1 MKIIAILLLT
11 VISGLKISG
20 LMMASFMMTSIAQAQ
35 DLPDNSIYHFESS
48 WLNQASETL
57 VLTDLAGHIQLV
69 AFVYSYCEHT
79 CPTIIAAIKQVNKML
94 SPEAREQL
102 RITLVSLDPDRDTP
116 ERLKIY
122 MDKQSLDEQQW
133 SFLHGDADDVQ
144 ALSALFGV
152 RYKPM
157 GVADIAHSNMLTILD
172 QQGVMRYQMKGL
184 GENLETI
191 TAEIETLAGESP

>member
-1 MKIIAILLLT
+1 MKIIATLLFTLMSGFILMNL
-11 VISGLKISG
+11 S
-20 LMMASFMMTSIAQAQ
+20 QAQ

-48 WLNQASETL
+48 WLNQDSETVSL
-57 VLTDLAGHIQLV
+57 PDLAGRIQLV
-69 AFVYSYCEHT
+69 AFIYSYCEHT
-79 CPTIIAAIKQVNKML
+79 CPTIIATIKQVDKRL
-94 SPEAREQL
+94 SPQAREQL
-102 RITLVSLDPDRDTP
+102 HITLVSLDPDRDTP
-116 ERLKIY
+116 ERLKTY

-133 SFLHGDADDVQ
+133 SFLHGGADDVQ

-157 GVADIAHSNMLTILD
+157 GVSDIAHSNMLTILD

-191 TAEIETLAGESP
+191 TAEIEALAEHSQ